1 MYPYQLVCEGKA
13 DEVFFSRLLKAS
25 GKNVDVACP
34 KKDDPNGGLGKTA
47 IHKRLIGLQAQFDK
61 MTRVIVLVDSDD
73 DPAQAFTEAVDQFNR
88 ANTANPAKPY
98 PVPATVNTIATLAG
112 SPDTAIALVP
122 AVGVKGSLD
131 ALLLQSFEQ
140 KFPTKIKCVDDFCG
154 CMKDANRGITK
165 DAILRLRALIAT
177 AYHKKPGI
185 SLANLLEEGHCPI
198 DLAHASFNTIRAAL
212 VALFP

>member
-165 DAILRLRALIAT
+165 DAILRLRALI
-177 AYHKKPGI
+177 
-185 SLANLLEEGHCPI
+185 
-198 DLAHASFNTIRAAL
+198 
-212 VALFP
+212 